1 MKDSRL
7 FYQAKKI
14 FSASFFD
21 FYSIIFSIL
30 TILHP
35 LFAGFLLVYIVKR
48 IELGKTI
55 VRAI

>member
-1 MKDSRL
+1 MAV
-7 FYQAKKI
+7 YQAKHI
-14 FSASFFD
+14 LSASFFD
-21 FYSIIFSIL
+21 FYCLIFSIL